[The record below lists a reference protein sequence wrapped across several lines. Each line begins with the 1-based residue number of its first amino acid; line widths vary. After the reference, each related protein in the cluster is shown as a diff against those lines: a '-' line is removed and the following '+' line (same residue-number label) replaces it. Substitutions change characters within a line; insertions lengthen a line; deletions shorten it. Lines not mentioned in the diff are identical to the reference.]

1 MAYEDDKK
9 TTYPTRFGTPT
20 GASNERTMLDEL
32 GGVDGIRH
40 RSRIGPD
47 GVVTHVK
54 TRGGHPHF
62 WNEPVEGKDSEVF
75 SIYLD
80 SGAIDLLSVSPY
92 DPRST
97 ESSPIYYATPQQ
109 QYYASGK
116 LLGKLNPP
124 ATQFKTAPANG
135 TPGDSFKA
143 KEGADLFGK
152 KDCAAK
158 CPPSMFTG
166 KARLYAQSQLGA
178 PVGLWKWSLEQPEYL
193 PPQWVHDNGYTLD
206 IHTGIYTDANNGH
219 WLLTI
224 SGSGVLV
231 VKLIPSRAAKELV
244 PLLSS
249 TGHSG
254 DRMQIEAYILGHSR
268 PDPSSA
274 VFVPVSDL
282 PPPYMLGYSW
292 KFNWG
297 GDKADIIEHQE
308 GSPYHTSTHYRL
320 TIARD
325 MSTVVASEADRW
337 SFVVSIVEG
346 PVQWHAPKYSQ
357 VIANPA
363 WFSNALSVFGTLYG
377 GHTGNA
383 PIYCFYND
391 NNFLEV
397 VRYTGSGGESKVMYS
412 RDANP
417 AYYGPICD
425 WTINLTPIGMNATEW
440 DTHNIVEERG
450 GMVERRQ
457 RVYNPSTLGFYA
469 NTVSG
474 VATFNS
480 YTYYLASLSG
490 MEYDDTWYGLHVY
503 DIIYD
508 GFPKY
513 SYTYDGG
520 SAWVAV
526 YTTEDS
532 VTVYKASVGSISESG
547 ELMNDFNGG
556 NNRFHHHSFRN
567 AKRVGLRYANGSH
580 TENTYGLTVIPFF
593 DSECAYIYAS
603 KRVYRTETGHAGD
616 SDWGGINNYRRFQR
630 FSTYDGGYTWE
641 LSAEWVSCITTQ
653 SAALIAVPE
662 GNKTYFTDEVV
673 SDTTDT
679 IASSVITRSGE
690 YQFTSPTPLGPFF
703 SGVDLVEQTFYTH
716 SSVNGLLSGHGV
728 QSLNGIS
735 SNTFPDG
742 RPTFVGWA

>member
-9 TTYPTRFGTPT
+9 TTFPTRFGTPT
-20 GASNERTMLDEL
+20 GNANERTMLDEL
-32 GGVDGIRH
+32 SGVDGIRH
-40 RSRIGPD
+40 RARLGPD
-47 GVVTHVK
+47 GVLTHVK

-62 WNEPVEGKDSEVF
+62 WNEPVKEDSSEVF
-75 SIYLD
+75 SLYLD
-80 SGAIDLLSVSPY
+80 SGAIDLLSVSPF
-92 DPRST
+92 DPRSG
-97 ESSPIYYATPQQ
+97 ESSPVYYSTYQQ
-109 QYYASGK
+109 QYYANNR
-116 LLGKLNPP
+116 LLGKIAPP
-124 ATQFKTAPANG
+124 DTAIRQAPANG

-178 PVGLWKWSLEQPEYL
+178 PVGLWKWSLEQPEYM
-193 PPQWVHDNGYTLD
+193 PPQWLHDNGYTLD
-206 IHTGIYTDANNGH
+206 MHTGIYTDANNGH

-274 VFVPVSDL
+274 VFVPVSGL

-357 VIANPA
+357 VIASPA
-363 WFSNALSVFGTLYG
+363 WFSNGLSVFGTLYG
-377 GHTGNA
+377 GNTGSA
-383 PIYCFYND
+383 PVYCFYKDND
-391 NNFLEV
+391 ALEI

-412 RDANP
+412 REANP

-425 WTINLTPIGMNATEW
+425 WTVNLLPIGMNATPW
-440 DTHNIVEERG
+440 DTFNIVEERG
-450 GMVERRQ
+450 GSVERRQ
-457 RVYNPSTLGFYA
+457 RIYNPTTLGFYA

-474 VATFNS
+474 VATANS
-480 YTYYLASLSG
+480 YTYYTAGMAS
-490 MEYDDTWYGLHVY
+490 MAYNDNWYGFQNDLNPPGY
-503 DIIYD
+503 M
-508 GFPKY
+508 KY
-513 SYTYDGG
+513 SYTYDSGG
-520 SAWVAV
+520 PWNSVF
-526 YTTEDS
+526 TTEDG
-532 VTVYKASVGSISESG
+532 VTVYKSSVGSIVEEVEDMQVSQTG
-547 ELMNDFNGG
+547 DYFD
-556 NNRFHHHSFRN
+556 RHTFRDCQ
-567 AKRVGLRYANGSH
+567 RVGLRYADGSH
-580 TENTYGLTVIPFF
+580 TENTYGLTVIPFL
-593 DSECAYIYAS
+593 DSECAYIYTS
-603 KRVYRTETGHAGD
+603 KRTYRTETGQTGD
-616 SDWGGINNYRRFQR
+616 SAWTSINNYTKFRRFT
-630 FSTYDGGYTWE
+630 SYDGGYTFVQT
-641 LSAEWVSCITTQ
+641 AEWISCIT
-653 SAALIAVPE
+653 SLPAALVAIPSP
-662 GNKTYFTDEVV
+662 TYFTNEVV
-673 SDTTDT
+673 LDTTDT

-690 YQFTSPTPLGPFF
+690 YEFTSPTSLGVFF
-703 SGVDLVEQTFYTH
+703 SGVDFVEQTFYTH
-716 SSVNGLLSGHGV
+716 SSVNGLLYGHGV

-735 SNTFPDG
+735 SNTFTG
-742 RPTFVGWA
+742 NRPTFVGWA